1 MEIKAARYFEG
12 FQAKSQ
18 KEQLEFVNDSRKQI
32 EELVGEVKIA
42 LTQQGEALPE
52 QIRTLIEH
60 QIEEL
65 SSEQLFDRLSGLKGL
80 LSSIAFLGVDSKSIS
95 EFVDRN
101 QPYIAEY
108 LERLMNVEV
117 SVITKT
123 LEGRQEIEDKVR
135 SGELS
140 LTQGMLETP
149 MFKPFLEYDRFL
161 VDCINKIA
169 KNEKKGFF
177 SEDFSF
183 RDDEVQ
189 DPGKWLVR
197 VKQSKNAA
205 VWLLTYEMLISFI
218 RDIHDKR
225 VEEAKIAYANRDIPD
240 T

>member
-149 MFKPFLEYDRFL
+149 MFKPFQNTIGFWWIASIRSPRMRRKAFSPRTSHLETMRY
-161 VDCINKIA
+161 KIQV
-169 KNEKKGFF
+169 NG
-177 SEDFSF
+177 
-183 RDDEVQ
+183 
-189 DPGKWLVR
+189 
-197 VKQSKNAA
+197 
-205 VWLLTYEMLISFI
+205 
-218 RDIHDKR
+218 
-225 VEEAKIAYANRDIPD
+225 
-240 T
+240 